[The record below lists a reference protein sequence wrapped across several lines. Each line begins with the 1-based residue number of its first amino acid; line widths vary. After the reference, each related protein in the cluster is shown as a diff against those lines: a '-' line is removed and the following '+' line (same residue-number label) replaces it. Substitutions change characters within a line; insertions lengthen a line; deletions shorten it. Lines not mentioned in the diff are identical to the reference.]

1 MKPIFRSVFDPDVG
15 VENLHMKKINVMI
28 VDDHLV
34 VREGLRQLLELED
47 DIEVVAEAGSGLEC
61 LEILEDSCPDLIFM
75 DIRMPGINGIE
86 TTRLVCRQCPDTKII
101 MLTIYQDNQHIAEAI
116 QAGAKGYVLK
126 DVKRENLINIIHHVI
141 QDGAFLDPAVASEL
155 FDHIKNATTTSME
168 GEKPRFTR
176 RELEVLKLLVDGRK
190 DREISEFLYI
200 SEHTVRSHIKSLFR
214 KLGVS
219 SRSQAVAKA
228 IQGNLIT
235 NGR

>member
-1 MKPIFRSVFDPDVG
+1 
-15 VENLHMKKINVMI
+15 MI

-61 LEILEDSCPDLIFM
+61 LEIIETSCPDLIFM

-86 TTRLVCRQCPDTKII
+86 TTRLVRRKCPDAKII

-116 QAGAKGYVLK
+116 QAGARGYVLK

-141 QDGAFLDPAVASEL
+141 QEGAFLDPAVASEL
-155 FDHIKNATTTSME
+155 FNHIKNGKPAAME
-168 GEKPRFTR
+168 ARRPRFTH
-176 RELEVLKLLVDGRK
+176 RELEVLNLLVDGRK
-190 DREISEFLYI
+190 DREISDFLNI
-200 SEHTVRSHIKSLFR
+200 SEHTVRSHMKNLFR

-228 IQGNLIT
+228 IQGDLISK
-235 NGR
+235 GH

>member
-1 MKPIFRSVFDPDVG
+1 MG
-15 VENLHMKKINVMI
+15 MKKINVMI

-61 LEILEDSCPDLIFM
+61 LDMLEASCPDLIFM

-86 TTRLVCRQCPDTKII
+86 TTRLVRRKCPDTKII

-116 QAGAKGYVLK
+116 QAGARGYVLK
-126 DVKRENLINIIHHVI
+126 EVKRENLINIIHHVI
-141 QDGAFLDPAVASEL
+141 DNGAFLDPAVASEL
-155 FDHIKNATTTSME
+155 FDHIKNA
-168 GEKPRFTR
+168 KPAASEDRRPQFTQ
-176 RELEVLKLLVDGRK
+176 RELEVLNLLVDGRK
-190 DREISEFLYI
+190 DREISNFLKT
-200 SEHTVRSHIKSLFR
+200 SEHTVRSHMKNLFR

-228 IQGNLIT
+228 IQGDLISK
-235 NGR
+235 GHSL